1 MLPNAAAMTTIWPL
15 ALALAV
21 GSLCAAAA
29 QQVAPP
35 PDFDHRKLIA
45 ENLGKLFAAEAQ
57 ARNIVVSELRRVPS
71 PAGLTWGTCVRV
83 NATGI
88 SGQPTLPRTY
98 VVTFSRSMIVER
110 RQASGNDCAGAAFA
124 PLR

>member
-1 MLPNAAAMTTIWPL
+1 MLPNAATMTTIRPL

-21 GSLCAAAA
+21 GSPWPAAGQQSAA
-29 QQVAPP
+29 P

-45 ENLGKLFAAEAQ
+45 ENLPKLFAAEAQ
-57 ARNIVVSELRRVPS
+57 ARNIAVSELRRVPS

-98 VVTFSRSMIVER
+98 VVTFSRTMIAER
-110 RQASGNDCAGAAFA
+110 RQASDADCAGAAFA

>member
-1 MLPNAAAMTTIWPL
+1 MLPTAAAMTTVRPL

-21 GSLCAAAA
+21 GSPWTAAA
-29 QQVAPP
+29 QQAVAPP
-35 PDFDHRKLIA
+35 NLDHRKLIA
-45 ENLGKLFAAEAQ
+45 ENLTKLFSADAKVHNVA
-57 ARNIVVSELRRVPS
+57 VSELRRVPS
-71 PAGLTWGTCVRV
+71 PAGLAWGACVRV

-98 VVTFSRSMIVER
+98 VVTFSRTMIAER
-110 RQASGNDCAGAAFA
+110 RQANDGDCAGAAFA